1 MSTLQHTGDKMCLN
15 WLENVALIQKT
26 AQNEHLMCSGRNSQ
40 SCGFAWMS
48 IICNLKHGGAVK
60 YIQVKATDQ
69 TFIHAGLWTHMRHV

>member
-15 WLENVALIQKT
+15 WLENVASIQNT

-48 IICNLKHGGAVK
+48 IICNPKHGGAAK
-60 YIQVKATDQ
+60 YNQVKATNQ
-69 TFIHAGLWTHMRHV
+69 TFIHAGLWTHMKYD